1 MPRSCWRSLRH
12 RSKQRAWRSVRHA
25 RPERARSLTSR
36 RRATQSP
43 LKCSTWPLSSS
54 PMLVKLRRS
63 RAAGEGGQST
73 LEPRPARASCRRC
86 CRGHDRTLR
95 RRVSRRT
102 RGAPRLHAP
111 APRPSRSC
119 AARCDAPLRP
129 PHPASARRL
138 RPNWAERSLDADHI
152 RLLDRGPLAAC
163 RIWGCDAHMMATTLC
178 GAVQSFTM
186 RPPPT
191 PFRRLLR
198 NDRANSTGC

>member
-1 MPRSCWRSLRH
+1 LPMPRSCWRSLRH

-43 LKCSTWPLSSS
+43 LTCSTWPLSSS

-63 RAAGEGGQST
+63 RAAGEGGRST

-95 RRVSRRT
+95 RRVSRRA

-111 APRPSRSC
+111 APRLSRSC
-119 AARCDAPLRP
+119 AARCDAHFKAVASCRRSTITTELGGAGFGRRPYSTTRPWPPSSLSDLGLRCT
-129 PHPASARRL
+129 H
-138 RPNWAERSLDADHI
+138 DADNTVWCSTKFH
-152 RLLDRGPLAAC
+152 DAA
-163 RIWGCDAHMMATTLC
+163 ATNTISLF
-178 GAVQSFTM
+178 VT
-186 RPPPT
+186 
-191 PFRRLLR
+191 
-198 NDRANSTGC
+198 